1 MTLSPAA
8 VVGKKGRAM
17 ERRLMK
23 GFNIGMVE
31 GIMTEI
37 LTADKKPKNIFSKL
51 ARAMGKKKKEDW
63 NSRVSRASL
72 RRDQIGSS
80 QTSLRRSQT
89 SIRRRI
95 QYENEKLLSSLNPD
109 DIAEYN
115 PNLRAHTPTT
125 RIAYARFKVN
135 TLKKEKEKQKA
146 AEHKAVTQAKA
157 GEANQKIANEKKQ
170 ELAIKP
176 QYKTPTPNSSRAP
189 TPSPSSPPPSG
200 PKSPPPT
207 GRPKSPPPSGPKAP
221 PPSGPKS
228 PPPSGPPTAPP
239 RSGPAPGK
247 ISVPAAFQ
255 QQESAA
261 PPPRI
266 QPPPGKAKIIP
277 PPPSAAPQAPSVKI
291 TPVSRPSSPPP
302 APVSKPP
309 PAPTSKP
316 PQAPTSKPALS
327 KPAPSRSP
335 SPSPSRTT
343 PEPIPEGKSQV
354 TGQVRTGWL

>member
-1 MTLSPAA
+1 MSCKRPKSPPASSPAA

-51 ARAMGKKKKEDW
+51 ARAIGKKKKEDW

-80 QTSLRRSQT
+80 ETSLRRSQT

-95 QYENEKLLSSLNPD
+95 QYENEKLLKSLNPD

-115 PNLRAHTPTT
+115 PNLRSHTPTT
-125 RIAYARFKVN
+125 RIAYAKFKVN

-146 AEHKAVTQAKA
+146 AEQKAVTQAKA
-157 GEANQKIANEKKQ
+157 GAANQQIEIEKKQ
-170 ELAIKP
+170 ELAVKP
-176 QYKTPTPNSSRAP
+176 QYKSPTPQASR
-189 TPSPSSPPPSG
+189 TPSPAPPGPKSPPPSG
-200 PKSPPPT
+200 PASPPP
-207 GRPKSPPPSGPKAP
+207 GRPKSPPPSNPKI
-221 PPSGPKS
+221 PPSS
-228 PPPSGPPTAPP
+228 APPTAPP

-255 QQESAA
+255 QQETSA

-266 QPPPGKAKIIP
+266 QPPPSKAKASVP
-277 PPPSAAPQAPSVKI
+277 PPPAAAAPTTDRKSV
-291 TPVSRPSSPPP
+291 V
-302 APVSKPP
+302 
-309 PAPTSKP
+309 
-316 PQAPTSKPALS
+316 
-327 KPAPSRSP
+327 
-335 SPSPSRTT
+335 
-343 PEPIPEGKSQV
+343 
-354 TGQVRTGWL
+354 